1 MMFGVGVG
9 MAGQV
14 AAAPGQAPYGT
25 PPPPNFGGN
34 PVAGAVAAY
43 PTAAPAGAPAPAP
56 APASA
61 PVPATVECPNCH
73 SQVREGAK
81 FCDSCGNKMQSA
93 CTNCQAELR
102 PGARFCDNCGTA
114 VAS

>member
-1 MMFGVGVG
+1 MMFGVGMG

-14 AAAPGQAPYGT
+14 AAAPGQAPFGT
-25 PPPPNFGGN
+25 PAAPNFAGN
-34 PVAGAVAAY
+34 PAAGGVATY
-43 PTAAPAGAPAPAP
+43 PTADQAQAAAPAQAPAPAP
-56 APASA
+56 A
-61 PVPATVECPNCH
+61 TVECPSCH

-81 FCDSCGNKMQSA
+81 FCDSCGNKMQAA

-114 VAS
+114 VSA